1 MSEKIPSVLS
11 NLPQAFTTAE
21 QKKARDNI
29 SAQAKITYSYSG
41 GTITAI
47 DGSAVGQPDALTE
60 VMHDANLSG
69 EGTSGSP
76 LGLASEITL
85 SAIDVPYTANITPY
99 SVQMCQTDS
108 ATSYFGLNYCW
119 LRDSAGGEAT
129 LYTDKLEISDAWQ
142 CTLSAMPTA
151 VEFFDGNELNRFASY
166 NLSGT
171 VLSAS
176 GVNPTTAKL
185 SDNMLSFYESGQPSA
200 NYDRIG
206 LQLGT
211 TADVKTTLSK
221 NLKFEFNVGG
231 NLESTTYMANGF
243 SGTTYTP
250 TGTNRDTSIVTT
262 YGLTGVNS
270 FGDYK
275 IWDNWQSSKRA
286 QMGDNGEEM
295 SVLDMYIGYNN
306 DEEELYPAY
315 IGFYNPFDGSSF
327 IYQSSINAWND
338 NLSAQKPVSIGDGL
352 SGSGTSGSPL
362 CVTGFKTEYT
372 SPYASSCISSDRTS
386 IDILTD
392 EYSSRMHDD
401 GIWITYGGSVF
412 HSSTV
417 QMRADNLSIND
428 YTTDDNTYLNA
439 SSVRLYYHLNDSTAS
454 ASAEINANVLTSLF
468 AWAMNNGWTP

>member
-1 MSEKIPSVLS
+1 MSEQINKVLAS
-11 NLPQAFTTAE
+11 TAQAFTTAE
-21 QKKARDNI
+21 QKQARDNI

-85 SAIDVPYTANITPY
+85 SANGVPYTANITPY
-99 SVQMCQTDS
+99 SVQMCQTGS
-108 ATSYFGLNYCW
+108 ATSYFGLNYFF
-119 LRDSAGGEAT
+119 LRDSAGGESDF
-129 LYTDKLEISDAWQ
+129 YTNKLEISDAGQ
-142 CTLSAMPTA
+142 CTLSAIPTA
-151 VEFFDGNELNRFASY
+151 VEFFNGNELNRFASY

-200 NYDRIG
+200 NYDRTG
-206 LQLGT
+206 LQVGT

-221 NLKFEFNVGG
+221 SLEFNYDVGG
-231 NLESTTYMANGF
+231 NTETTKFMPNGF
-243 SGTTYTP
+243 SATTYTP
-250 TGTNRDTSIVTT
+250 TGNNRDTGIVTI
-262 YGLTGVNS
+262 YGITGMNS

-275 IWDNWQSSKRA
+275 IWDSWNSAKRA
-286 QMGDNGEEM
+286 QIAANGDEA
-295 SVLDMYIGYNN
+295 SVIDMYIGFNN
-306 DEEELYPAY
+306 GSVELYPAY
-315 IGFYNPFDGSSF
+315 IGFYNPYDGSAF
-327 IYQSSINAWND
+327 IYQSSIVAWNN
-338 NLSAQKPVSIGDGL
+338 NLSAVSVGDGL
-352 SGSGTSGSPL
+352 SGNGTSGSPL

-401 GIWITYGGSVF
+401 GIFVTYGGNVY

-417 QMRADNLSIND
+417 QMRSDNLSIND